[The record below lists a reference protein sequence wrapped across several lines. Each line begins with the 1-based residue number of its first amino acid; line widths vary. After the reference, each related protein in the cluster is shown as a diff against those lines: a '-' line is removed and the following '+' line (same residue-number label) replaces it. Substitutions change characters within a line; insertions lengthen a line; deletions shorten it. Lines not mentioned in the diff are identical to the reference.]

1 MIIVPGYIA
10 AGDITGVTAGVGL
23 SGGGTSETV
32 TLTLDLS
39 ELSAVTPTN
48 GDSLSTL
55 DSDGANDQLTT
66 VASLATLFAGDG
78 LTE

>member
-39 ELSAVTPTN
+39 
-48 GDSLSTL
+48 
-55 DSDGANDQLTT
+55 
-66 VASLATLFAGDG
+66 
-78 LTE
+78 